1 MAHDADMKL
10 ITRVDQEAEHQEE
23 EGEADHQ
30 KEHQQIRRRRRVF

>member
-10 ITRVDQEAEHQEE
+10 ISRVDQEAEHHEE
-23 EGEADHQ
+23 EGVADHQ